1 MATLPMAAPEI
12 TGENDIIESP
22 LDKLTPRER
31 EVLSM
36 IGQGMS
42 LMDIAKRLHRGYA
55 TIKSHRLMLG
65 RKLGV
70 TNRVELARIA
80 IQTGLTPLENFAVS
94 SDVSTASA
102 SLVTSWNA
110 EKIMRAIEKGT
121 AHKTGDTYFA
131 ALVEHL
137 ARAFQVR
144 CVLLGKLLI
153 PNSTSVRSIAVWLDD
168 RPVENFDFDF
178 KGTPCEKAI
187 LEGMY
192 FCETAVSD
200 SFPMCI
206 ELGNLSPD
214 AYAGAAMLSHPGQPI
229 GVLAVINDTPM
240 EFGFEAQ
247 AILRI
252 FAGLAAMELEVM
264 KGRRNNPAA

>member
-1 MATLPMAAPEI
+1 MATLPMAAPGI

-80 IQTGLTPLENFAVS
+80 IQTGLTPLENPS
-94 SDVSTASA
+94 EPSDLNIASH
-102 SLVTSWNA
+102 SLVSSWNA
-110 EKIMRAIEKGT
+110 EKIMLAIEKGT
-121 AHKTGDTYFA
+121 ANKSGSDYFA
-131 ALVEHL
+131 AIVEHL
-137 ARAFQVR
+137 AKALGVR
-144 CVLLGKLLI
+144 CVLLGKLQA
-153 PNSTSVRSIAVWLDD
+153 PNTTTIRSIAVWLDD
-168 RPVENFDFDF
+168 RPEENFEFDF
-178 KGTPCEKAI
+178 KGTPCERAI

-192 FCETAVSD
+192 FCKTAVSD
-200 SFPMCI
+200 SFSAGI
-206 ELGNLSPD
+206 ALGDFSPD
-214 AYAGAAMLSHPGQPI
+214 SYAGAAMLSHPGQPI

-264 KGRRNNPAA
+264 RGRRNNPAA